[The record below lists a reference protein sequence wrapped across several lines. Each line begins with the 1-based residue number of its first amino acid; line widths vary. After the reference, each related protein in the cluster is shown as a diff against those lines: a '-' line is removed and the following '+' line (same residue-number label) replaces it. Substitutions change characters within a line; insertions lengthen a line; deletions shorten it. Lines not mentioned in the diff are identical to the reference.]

1 MSPSHLFKHSVI
13 VKKAWITPAQKGLAA
28 RRFMSSREGYMAN
41 TVKNVIGKEARR
53 REINELLVGT
63 FNSILRVEEG
73 VLRNRLTEG
82 LTIAEIHTIHAIG
95 LQGASPMNVVA
106 SRLNVTLATCTTA
119 IGKLVDKGFVKRTRS
134 DADRRQV
141 LVSLTKEG
149 RQAYRVHELF
159 HRDMVES
166 ALGELNEEEEEVFS
180 VALLKIK
187 AFFDAH
193 DPA

>member
-1 MSPSHLFKHSVI
+1 M
-13 VKKAWITPAQKGLAA
+13 
-28 RRFMSSREGYMAN
+28 
-41 TVKNVIGKEARR
+41 
-53 REINELLVGT
+53 
-63 FNSILRVEEG
+63 
-73 VLRNRLTEG
+73 
-82 LTIAEIHTIHAIG
+82 
-95 LQGASPMNVVA
+95 A

-166 ALGELNEEEEEVFS
+166 ALGELSEEEEEVFS

>member
-1 MSPSHLFKHSVI
+1 
-13 VKKAWITPAQKGLAA
+13 
-28 RRFMSSREGYMAN
+28 MAN

-149 RQAYRVHELF
+149 RQAYRRGGGSVFRRLAENQGLL
-159 HRDMVES
+159 RCPRSCVN
-166 ALGELNEEEEEVFS
+166 ALRPACATLPS
-180 VALLKIK
+180 SRRSLS
-187 AFFDAH
+187 FFV
-193 DPA
+193 

>member
-1 MSPSHLFKHSVI
+1 MLPLRPRKHNGI
-13 VKKAWITPAQKGLAA
+13 AKKAWIAPAGRAFVA
-28 RRFMSSREGYMAN
+28 RRLMSSGEGYMAN
-41 TVKNVIGKEARR
+41 TVENVIGKEARR

-119 IGKLVDKGFVKRTRS
+119 VGKLVDKGFVKRTRS
-134 DADRRQV
+134 EADRRQV

-166 ALGELNEEEEEVFS
+166 ALGELSEEEEEVFS

>member
-1 MSPSHLFKHSVI
+1 MAPGERHGVDTVGSM
-13 VKKAWITPAQKGLAA
+13 TERQA
-28 RRFMSSREGYMAN
+28 RR
-41 TVKNVIGKEARR
+41 K
-53 REINELLVGT
+53 EINELLVGT
-63 FNSILRVEEG
+63 FNSILRVEED

-119 IGKLVDKGFVKRTRS
+119 VGKLVDKGFVMRTRS

-159 HRDMVES
+159 HHDMVES
-166 ALGELNEEEEEVFS
+166 ALGELSEEEEEVFS

-193 DPA
+193 DSV

>member
-1 MSPSHLFKHSVI
+1 
-13 VKKAWITPAQKGLAA
+13 
-28 RRFMSSREGYMAN
+28 MAN
-41 TVKNVIGKEARR
+41 TVENVIGKEARR

-134 DADRRQV
+134 EADRRQV

-166 ALGELNEEEEEVFS
+166 ALGELSEEEEEVFS